1 MSEDL
6 LANIEVTPR
15 EVSERLK
22 RADKFL
28 FVDVREKWE
37 YEAAHIEGSLLV
49 PLADVPSH
57 FEQLRAAGDVVCICH
72 HGVRSMDAAAWLHSK
87 GVEGAR
93 SMAGGIDR
101 WTTEVDPLV
110 PRY

>member
-1 MSEDL
+1 M
-6 LANIEVTPR
+6 TPR
-15 EVSERLK
+15 EVSARLERG
-22 RADKFL
+22 DKFL

-37 YEAAHIEGSLLV
+37 YEASHIEGSVLV
-49 PLADVPSH
+49 PLREIPAHLQRLETEADIV
-57 FEQLRAAGDVVCICH
+57 FFCH
-72 HGVRSMDAAAWLHSK
+72 HGVRSMDAAAWLRSK
-87 GVEGAR
+87 GVAGAR